1 MFSRTSS
8 FAGSLAPRNISA
20 WTFRYYRFSVTKV
33 RDYTQDLPAFP
44 VGILQ
49 FAELEFLYSGTRVN
63 YTGATATNPGGANP
77 VGEEPD
83 KGIDN
88 NTATKFLDYSGN
100 GGAYGSVIS
109 WKLVVDFGSPR
120 TVDAF
125 RFCTANDVD
134 GRDPVRWTM
143 EGSTDNVNW
152 RTLHTQSTDAT
163 ITTSRFTYTQVF
175 YLNRGGA

>member
-1 MFSRTSS
+1 M
-8 FAGSLAPRNISA
+8 
-20 WTFRYYRFSVTKV
+20 
-33 RDYTQDLPAFP
+33 
-44 VGILQ
+44 Q
-49 FAELEFLYSGTRVN
+49 FAEIEFLYNGTRVN

-77 VGEEPD
+77 AGEEPD

-100 GGAYGSVIS
+100 GGAFGSVIS
-109 WKLVVDFGSPR
+109 WKLVVDFSTPR

-152 RTLHTQSTDAT
+152 RTLNTQSTDAT
-163 ITTSRFTYTQVF
+163 ITTSRTTYTQVF
-175 YLNRGGA
+175 YLNRGGS

>member
-1 MFSRTSS
+1 MLGRASS
-8 FAGSLAPRNISA
+8 FAGSLAARNVSA

-33 RDYTQDLPAFP
+33 RDYTQDLPSFP

-49 FAELEFLYSGTRVN
+49 FAELEFLYSGTRVS
-63 YTGATATNPGGANP
+63 YAGATATNPGGSNP
-77 VGEEPD
+77 AGEEPD

-88 NTATKFLDYSGN
+88 NTATKFLDRSGN

-109 WKLVVDFGSPR
+109 WKFVVDFSSPR

-125 RFCTANDVD
+125 RLCTANDVD
-134 GRDPVRWTM
+134 GRDPVQWTM

-152 RTLHTQSTDAT
+152 RTLHTQATDAT
-163 ITTSRFTYTQVF
+163 IPTGRFTYTQVF

>member
-1 MFSRTSS
+1 M
-8 FAGSLAPRNISA
+8 
-20 WTFRYYRFSVTKV
+20 
-33 RDYTQDLPAFP
+33 
-44 VGILQ
+44 Q

-88 NTATKFLDYSGN
+88 NTSTKFLDYSGN
-100 GGAYGSVIS
+100 GGSLGSVIS
-109 WKLVVDFGSPR
+109 WKLVVDFSSRR

-143 EGSTDNVNW
+143 EGSNDNVNW
-152 RTLHTQSTDAT
+152 RTIHTQSTDAAV
-163 ITTSRFTYTQVF
+163 TTSRLTYTQVF
-175 YLNRGGA
+175 YLNRGGS

>member
-8 FAGSLAPRNISA
+8 FAGSLSPRNVSA
-20 WTFRYYRFSVTKV
+20 WTFRYYRLSVTKV
-33 RDYTQDLPAFP
+33 RDYTQDLPSFP

-49 FAELEFLYSGTRVN
+49 FAELEFLYSGTRVS
-63 YTGATATNPGGANP
+63 YSGATATNPGGVNP
-77 VGEEPD
+77 VGEEPA

-88 NTATKFLDYSGN
+88 NTATKFLDQSGN

-109 WKLVVDFGSPR
+109 WKLVVDFGARR

-143 EGSTDNVNW
+143 EGSNDNVNW
-152 RTLHTQSTDAT
+152 RTLHTQATDAT

>member
-8 FAGSLAPRNISA
+8 FAGSLSPRNVSF
-20 WTFRYYRFSVTKV
+20 WTFRYYRFSVTKI
-33 RDYTQDLPAFP
+33 RDNTADLPTWP
-44 VGILQ
+44 VGIMQ
-49 FAELEFLYSGTRVN
+49 FADLEFLYSGTRVS
-63 YTGATATNPGGANP
+63 YAGATATNPGGANP

-100 GGAYGSVIS
+100 GGPYGSVIS
-109 WKLVVDFGSPR
+109 WKLVVDFSAPSV
-120 TVDAF
+120 VDS
-125 RFCTANDVD
+125 FCFYTANDAE

-152 RTLHTQSTDAT
+152 RTIHTQSTDAS
-163 ITTSRFTYTQVF
+163 ITTSRLTRTQNF